1 MIATHDSASRPPF
14 RDITSS
20 SQKTSPSSDNVL
32 AVVETIHRRR
42 HVSLLLLARQDPLAK
57 YIQFLLLYFLLL
69 LSSVYYRSP
78 VLFYNRQVS
87 LTTRREQK
95 ETFLWKPSR
104 KSELNISKFVLEDNQ
119 YICLLY
125 TYFKPLSGEPIR
137 CEWPVLESLVA
148 AARSWSS
155 ELTSQSYV
163 ETFDLPTANL

>member
-78 VLFYNRQVS
+78 VLFSNRQVS
-87 LTTRREQK
+87 FTTRREQK
-95 ETFLWKPSR
+95 EIFLETIQ
-104 KSELNISKFVLEDNQ
+104 KSELNISKLVSDDDQ

-125 TYFKPLSGEPIR
+125 TYFKPLFGEPIR

-148 AARSWSS
+148 AARS
-155 ELTSQSYV
+155 
-163 ETFDLPTANL
+163 

>member
-78 VLFYNRQVS
+78 VLFSNRQVS
-87 LTTRREQK
+87 FTTRREQK
-95 ETFLWKPSR
+95 EIFLETIQ
-104 KSELNISKFVLEDNQ
+104 KSELNISKLVSDDDQ

-148 AARSWSS
+148 AVRSWSS

>member
-78 VLFYNRQVS
+78 VLFSNRQVS
-87 LTTRREQK
+87 FTTRREQK
-95 ETFLWKPSR
+95 EIFLETIQ
-104 KSELNISKFVLEDNQ
+104 KSELNISKLVSDDDQ

-125 TYFKPLSGEPIR
+125 TYFKPLFGEPIR

>member
-78 VLFYNRQVS
+78 VLFSNRQVS
-87 LTTRREQK
+87 FTTRREQK
-95 ETFLWKPSR
+95 EIFLETIQ
-104 KSELNISKFVLEDNQ
+104 KSELNISKLVSDDDQ

-148 AARSWSS
+148 AVRS
-155 ELTSQSYV
+155 
-163 ETFDLPTANL
+163 

>member
-78 VLFYNRQVS
+78 VLFSNRQVS
-87 LTTRREQK
+87 FTTRREQK
-95 ETFLWKPSR
+95 EIFLETIQ
-104 KSELNISKFVLEDNQ
+104 KSELNISKLVSDDDQ

-137 CEWPVLESLVA
+137 CE
-148 AARSWSS
+148 
-155 ELTSQSYV
+155 
-163 ETFDLPTANL
+163 